1 MNENVQMILKMV
13 EEGKIS
19 AEKGMELLEA
29 LQNVTPNQTQERYDD
44 RFLRV
49 DILSNE
55 GDKVHIKLPVKVVKE
70 VLKVAGKLP
79 ISSSI
84 EGMEGISIDEL
95 SDTIVSCLDHE
106 VIGEIVDIESANGDT
121 VKIFIG

>member
-84 EGMEGISIDEL
+84 EGMEGVSIDEL